1 MQGFVDARVP
11 VKSNMSFVSPDSI
24 VKPSPSIRNLV
35 KDQPVTQLPPAAPA
49 APVQPQSQPEAQ
61 PQDQPTTAQQP
72 PIQPAAQPA
81 PQTPAAPQQQ
91 PSVATQPTDSQQQPM
106 PAMPQPMPV
115 PSTPQPQQPV
125 VTPQPQQPEVQP
137 VQPPVTQ
144 LTPQPTTPQ
153 PQPQGTTVMPSF
165 PVGSEK
171 YNEAFLACWNEM
183 IDIVFEDV
191 QTLKIP
197 LHNYPVEVSENVA
210 RVILRN
216 DFQMDDFSMKK
227 NVVLQYIRS
236 HFDERINDVI
246 PEMDTV
252 SEAKKYILDEK
263 DKLEVLRQE
272 NPDIVDFMQ
281 TLNLRLKN

>member
-1 MQGFVDARVP
+1 MG
-11 VKSNMSFVSPDSI
+11 FVSPDSI

-35 KDQPVTQLPPAAPA
+35 KDQPVTQLPPATP
-49 APVQPQSQPEAQ
+49 PQV
-61 PQDQPTTAQQP
+61 
-72 PIQPAAQPA
+72 QPAAAQQNQPA
-81 PQTPAAPQQQ
+81 EQTTPQVSVAPQQ
-91 PSVATQPTDSQQQPM
+91 PLPPTQPTENQSATTQPT
-106 PAMPQPMPV
+106 PPPTT
-115 PSTPQPQQPV
+115 STPPSAPQQ
-125 VTPQPQQPEVQP
+125 
-137 VQPPVTQ
+137 
-144 LTPQPTTPQ
+144 TTEQ
-153 PQPQGTTVMPSF
+153 SQGKEGSVITSF

-183 IDIVFEDV
+183 IDIVFDDV
-191 QTLKIP
+191 QTLKVP
-197 LHNYPVEVSENVA
+197 LHNYPVEVNDNVA

-216 DFQMDDFSMKK
+216 QFQMDDFAMKK
-227 NVVLQYIRS
+227 NAVLQYLRS

-246 PEMDTV
+246 PEMDTT